1 MFIILIAEDAFNSS
15 PIDGMLSYTMPAATT
30 LWPGSNIDDFKPYDS
45 VTLSAKVRNEETGD
59 IFGCPDSACNL
70 KYSWDYTPIWY
81 YNSPSVTYYG

>member
-1 MFIILIAEDAFNSS
+1 
-15 PIDGMLSYTMPAATT
+15 MPAATT

-81 YNSPSVTYYG
+81 YNSPPVTYYG